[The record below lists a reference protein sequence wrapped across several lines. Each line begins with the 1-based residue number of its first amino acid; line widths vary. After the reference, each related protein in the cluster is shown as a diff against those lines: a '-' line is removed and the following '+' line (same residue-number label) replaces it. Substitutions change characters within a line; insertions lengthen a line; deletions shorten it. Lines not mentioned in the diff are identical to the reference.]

1 MTLTKATVVCSLFF
15 MAPRALPM
23 PLPLPFALSREL
35 GPCDFAS
42 LQEAPLPLLSPPDGV
57 VGVVPPPPFPPGVG
71 GEGLVPCGEGEW
83 SRNGTRKAPIPD
95 TMSAAAPSLRLLGM
109 FILFSIPFC
118 LGAPFLGR
126 VYYSTN

>member
-1 MTLTKATVVCSLFF
+1 MPFPLLL
-15 MAPRALPM
+15 PR
-23 PLPLPFALSREL
+23 SCEL
-35 GPCDFAS
+35 GPCVFAS
-42 LQEAPLPLLSPPDGV
+42 LQDPPLPLLTPPPDGV

-109 FILFSIPFC
+109 FILFFYP
-118 LGAPFLGR
+118 LLLWGR
-126 VYYSTN
+126 HSSGEYI